1 MPSLPV
7 YRVPFDDRFV
17 LFWVVLGLVRSVDMA
32 SLLDEIPHLPD
43 VAGEDV
49 CLVLGNA
56 SLLEKRMCASGDRI
70 GSRTDASRRFEL
82 GCTWQITAT
91 CPLSVAAKGLC
102 DIVGVPSARIRVVAL
117 VRDEP
122 RPVKRSS
129 DIE

>member
-7 YRVPFDDRFV
+7 HRVSFDDQSV
-17 LFWVVLGLVRSVDMA
+17 LFQVLLVLVRSVDMA

-70 GSRTDASRRFEL
+70 GSRTDASCRFEL
-82 GCTWQITAT
+82 VCAW
-91 CPLSVAAKGLC
+91 
-102 DIVGVPSARIRVVAL
+102 
-117 VRDEP
+117 
-122 RPVKRSS
+122 
-129 DIE
+129 